1 MFHMAKILEEFKTF
15 AVKGNAVD
23 MAVGIILGAAF
34 TKVVNSIVNDLIMPP
49 LGVLIGGVDFS
60 NLQIVL
66 VKAVGETPEVAI
78 RYGAFIS
85 NVIEFLI
92 VAWAVFLVVKVMNR
106 IIALRPAPGSAAG
119 ENKSA

>member
-1 MFHMAKILEEFKTF
+1 MANILEEFKTF

-60 NLQIVL
+60 NLQFVL
-66 VKAVGETPEVAI
+66 VKAAGETPEVAI

-106 IIALRPAPGSAAG
+106 IIALRPAPGSGSA